1 MDSNN
6 NHLTGIGIFLDR
18 LLIILTINA
27 KSRTIPIVVSTF
39 QESRDT
45 LQEILQ
51 DFRSTKA
58 VPTQADRTT
67 QVTSEATSEEDS
79 NHPTIKVMVMH
90 KDLVHTEQLKLL
102 RRQLRRKTA
111 TLRSGLWLC
120 TKTWCLRPGRFS
132 AVSESRSV
140 WPIRRRSATTR
151 RSTLRSVRRWPTR
164 RPTRRPTLR
173 SFGSMG
179 RPTKWSMGTLRSR
192 RRSTR
197 RRSTRLPGRRRS
209 TRPQRSFR
217 KK

>member
-1 MDSNN
+1 MEFSW
-6 NHLTGIGIFLDR
+6 TGFLSSLLSTRRAGQFLSSFQHSRRVGIRFKR
-18 LLIILTINA
+18 SFRISVQPRRSLL
-27 KSRTIPIVVSTF
+27 R
-39 QESRDT
+39 R
-45 LQEILQ
+45 
-51 DFRSTKA
+51 
-58 VPTQADRTT
+58 
-67 QVTSEATSEEDS
+67 
-79 NHPTIKVMVMH
+79 
-90 KDLVHTEQLKLL
+90 TEQLKLL

-132 AVSESRSV
+132 AISESRSV

-151 RSTLRSVRRWPTR
+151 RPTLRSVRRWPTR

-197 RRSTRLPGRRRS
+197 RRSTRLSGRRRS

-217 KK
+217 KKQSQLGNVRLQSNAQSA